1 MPANPFL
8 DPAFQIRWSQLDPA
22 AIAPAIEEALERAD
36 AVINAIARQPLD
48 SLTYENSFLALERA
62 TEELN
67 VAWGKVTHLQSVA
80 DSPALREAHNAMLP
94 KVTAFLTGIPLNAV
108 LWARLKAFADSPV
121 ARALTGIRRR
131 HLTET
136 VSEFVQAGADLPAGS
151 RARLE
156 ALQSELAEVAQKFAS
171 TLSKFS
177 EMDSELIK
185 SKEAKQVALAS
196 VADLQSKYE
205 ALLSKVSGIQSEAKT
220 VEEKV
225 AKTVASLG
233 VEPVTN
239 SPSELSVE
247 STEKS
252 AEEILK
258 EWSAMTDAK
267 AKRAFYLKNQS
278 RLIEATFPSKK
289 K

>member
-22 AIAPAIEEALERAD
+22 AIAPTIEEALEGAD

-108 LWARLKAFADSPV
+108 LWARLKAFADSPA

-156 ALQSELAEVAQKFAS
+156 VLQSELAEVVFA
-171 TLSKFS
+171 L
-177 EMDSELIK
+177 
-185 SKEAKQVALAS
+185 
-196 VADLQSKYE
+196 
-205 ALLSKVSGIQSEAKT
+205 
-220 VEEKV
+220 
-225 AKTVASLG
+225 
-233 VEPVTN
+233 P
-239 SPSELSVE
+239 
-247 STEKS
+247 
-252 AEEILK
+252 
-258 EWSAMTDAK
+258 
-267 AKRAFYLKNQS
+267 
-278 RLIEATFPSKK
+278 
-289 K
+289 